1 MPSTIRESALLD
13 TEVSAV
19 RGELTNTEWTFRD
32 RRHRAFLLHSG
43 RGLARAPEGEIPLTS
58 PALIW
63 LPADAGTRLLLGA
76 GTRGLSLA
84 VTEVGLARAIP
95 VGRSRPRSGRARP
108 PLVHARLDGRDERRI
123 EAVLTA
129 LADEAAG
136 DRPGAQDAVRHLLA
150 LALIL
155 VWRLSGPALRESQ
168 PLPRTIAQRFL
179 HAVEL
184 HLRDHWTI
192 ARYAA
197 EIGVTPDRLSATVR
211 RITGRSPLELVH
223 ARIVHEADALLD
235 ELEPADRRD
244 RRGARLFR
252 PRLLQPLLQAPDRPS
267 PQPPAPRP
275 AHRRGTHL
283 LRRLALIR

>member
-1 MPSTIRESALLD
+1 MGAISAQ
-13 TEVSAV
+13 VRAV
-19 RGELTNTEWTFRD
+19 
-32 RRHRAFLLHSG
+32 
-43 RGLARAPEGEIPLTS
+43 LAQ
-58 PALIW
+58 
-63 LPADAGTRLLLGA
+63 
-76 GTRGLSLA
+76 
-84 VTEVGLARAIP
+84 
-95 VGRSRPRSGRARP
+95 

-123 EAVLTA
+123 EAVLSA
-129 LADEAAG
+129 LADEVAG

-197 EIGVTPDRLSATVR
+197 EIGVTPDRLSAAIPA

-235 ELEPADRRD
+235 DFEPADRRD

-267 PQPPAPRP
+267 PPTASAATRAPARGAPPSPPGPGAAGAITRRRRRDPPRP
-275 AHRRGTHL
+275 ARRAAVEPRRGVEAGEN
-283 LRRLALIR
+283 LRAAWHARPPFM